1 MELNL
6 ANKKYYVKFYHFPAG
21 EYGKEY
27 GRGTRA
33 ELLGSSESKF
43 AIANEKALC
52 NPNDN
57 FVRKTG
63 RKLAFKRLLDFM
75 QSQGIISSREERKL
89 CWDTYFENFKKG
101 K

>member
-1 MELNL
+1 MLLQLKDKN
-6 ANKKYYVKFYHFPAG
+6 YYVKFYHFPAG
-21 EYGKEY
+21 EYDGY
-27 GRGTRA
+27 NRGTKA
-33 ELLGSSESKF
+33 KLLDSSDSKS
-43 AIANEKALC
+43 AIAIEIAIC
-52 NPNDN
+52 NPHDN

-75 QSQGIISSREERKL
+75 QVAGIISGREEHKL